1 MALRKS
7 ENRKAWDVRKTIT
20 KRLVE
25 LAKVDPRRTRPDGRP
40 HDLLIWDDKIAGFGL
55 RVTAA
60 GTKSYVFQYQAP
72 DGRHK
77 RTTLGPHGTHLT
89 VKQAR
94 KLAAAKRVEVQVGRD
109 PVAEKKAVR
118 EAPTV
123 KDLSDRFLKEYAVKL
138 SDSSQRNYKIIWE
151 RHILPAL
158 GTTPLDEVTWRD
170 LERLHYKMRDTPYM
184 ANRTLAVASKAWA
197 LAARW
202 GWWPRDRANPARGHD
217 LNAEQRRGRALE
229 EADLIAVG
237 KALAREG
244 NASSAA
250 ALRVC
255 MLVGCRPDEVR
266 TLKWSDLRENGR
278 RVELAR
284 SKTGPR
290 SLYLGKPAA
299 DLIASQP
306 KVAEH
311 VFPGRK
317 RRQPMVD
324 FKGVWTRAKL
334 RAKLEQPVR
343 LYDACRHTFTT
354 WALELGIPLER
365 VKILIGHSTGD
376 ITARYTHYR
385 TSVLLADA
393 DLVSERIDLA
403 LKRNVGSDDVP
414 EIGKRT
420 SKDSAADSSSHRSKA
435 RPRRLRRGI
444 GSPNPKSKSR

>member
-1 MALRKS
+1 L
-7 ENRKAWDVRKTIT
+7 E
-20 KRLVE
+20 RLG
-25 LAKVDPRRTRPDGRP
+25 L
-40 HDLLIWDDKIAGFGL
+40 IAGFGL

-60 GTKSYVFQYQAP
+60 GTKSYIFQYQAP

-77 RTTLGPHGTHLT
+77 RTRLGPHGTHLT

-123 KDLSDRFLKEYAVKL
+123 KDLGDRFLAEYTVKL
-138 SDSSQRNYKIIWE
+138 SSSSQRNYEIIWE
-151 RHILPAL
+151 KHILPAL
-158 GTTPLDEVTWRD
+158 GTTPLDQVTWWD
-170 LERLHYKMRDTPYM
+170 LERLHYRMRDTPYM

-217 LNAEQRRGRALE
+217 LNPEQRRSRALE
-229 EADLIAVG
+229 EADLAAIG
-237 KALAREG
+237 HALAREG

-255 MLVGCRPDEVR
+255 VLVGCRPNEVR
-266 TLKWSDLRENGR
+266 TLRWSDLRANGR
-278 RVELAR
+278 RAALAK

-290 SLYLGKPAA
+290 SLYVGKPAA

-306 KVAEH
+306 RVAAY

-324 FKGVWTRAKL
+324 LEGVWTRVKE
-334 RAKLEQPVR
+334 RAKLEESVR

-376 ITARYTHYR
+376 VTARYTHYR

-403 LKRNVGSDDVP
+403 LNGDSENDD
-414 EIGKRT
+414 
-420 SKDSAADSSSHRSKA
+420 
-435 RPRRLRRGI
+435 L
-444 GSPNPKSKSR
+444 PKTA

>member
-1 MALRKS
+1 
-7 ENRKAWDVRKTIT
+7 VRETIT
-20 KRLVE
+20 NRLVE
-25 LAKVDPRRTRPDGRP
+25 QAKVDPKNSRPGGRP

-55 RVTAA
+55 RVTAG
-60 GTKSYVFQYQAP
+60 GTKSFVFQYQAP

-77 RTTLGPHGTHLT
+77 RTTLGQHGTHLT

-94 KLAAAKRVEVQVGRD
+94 KLAADKRVKVQAGRD

-123 KDLSDRFLKEYAVKL
+123 KDLADRFLSEHAVKL
-138 SDSSQRNYKIIWE
+138 SASSQRNCKIIWDK
-151 RHILPAL
+151 HILPAL
-158 GTTPLDEVTWRD
+158 GTTPLDQVTWFD
-170 LERLHYKMRDTPYM
+170 LERLHYKMRETPYM

-217 LNAEQRRGRALE
+217 LNPERRRGRALE
-229 EADLIAVG
+229 ETELAALG
-237 KALAREG
+237 HALAHEG
-244 NASSAA
+244 DASLAA

-255 MLVGCRPDEVR
+255 MLVGCRPSEVR

-278 RVELAR
+278 RAELAK

-299 DLIASQP
+299 DLIASQRRIG
-306 KVAEH
+306 AY
-311 VFPGRK
+311 VFPGRW
-317 RRQPMVD
+317 RRQPLAD
-324 FKGVWTRAKL
+324 FKGVWTRVKEGAE
-334 RAKLEQPVR
+334 LEQSVR

-354 WALELGIPLER
+354 WALELGIPIER

-376 ITARYTHYR
+376 VTARYTHYR

-393 DLVSERIDLA
+393 DLVSKRIDLA
-403 LKRNVGSDDVP
+403 LNGDSENDD
-414 EIGKRT
+414 
-420 SKDSAADSSSHRSKA
+420 
-435 RPRRLRRGI
+435 L
-444 GSPNPKSKSR
+444 PKT